1 VTGQYPEDLTCS
13 FCRVDLGT
21 RLTAVR
27 VRNEYGDCFDLCD
40 PCYRG
45 HWLVQADE
53 ELEEFEPRLSLRSIV
68 AQRATLMLIR
78 DLVTAALEP
87 DEPANVELI
96 RKVAD
101 LLLHA
106 VES

>member
-1 VTGQYPEDLTCS
+1 MTGPYPENVTCS

-27 VRNEYGDCFDLCD
+27 VRTVSGDCFDLCE

-45 HWLVQADE
+45 YWLVEADE
-53 ELEEFEPRLSLRSIV
+53 ELEQFEPRLSLRSIV

-78 DLVTAALEP
+78 HLVTAGLEP
-87 DEPANVELI
+87 DEPANVELMQS
-96 RKVAD
+96 VAD
-101 LLLHA
+101 LLLHGVA
-106 VES
+106 S

>member
-1 VTGQYPEDLTCS
+1 MEYPENLSCS

-27 VRNEYGDCFDLCD
+27 VRTGTGDCFDLCE

-45 HWLVQADE
+45 YWLVEAGD

-78 DLVTAALEP
+78 HLVSAGLEP
-87 DEPANVELI
+87 DEPANVELM
-96 RKVAD
+96 RHVAD
-101 LLLHA
+101 LLLHG

>member
-1 VTGQYPEDLTCS
+1 MEEYPENLACS

-27 VRNEYGDCFDLCD
+27 VRTGCGDCFDLCE

-45 HWLVQADE
+45 YWLVEAGDE
-53 ELEEFEPRLSLRSIV
+53 LDEFEPRLSLRAIV

-78 DLVTAALEP
+78 NLVTAGLEP
-87 DEPANVELI
+87 DEPANVDLM
-96 RKVAD
+96 RRVAD
-101 LLLHA
+101 LLLHG

>member
-1 VTGQYPEDLTCS
+1 MTAPYPEDVTCS

-27 VRNEYGDCFDLCD
+27 VRTGFGECFDLCE

-45 HWLVQADE
+45 YWLVEADD
-53 ELEEFEPRLSLRSIV
+53 ELEQFEPRLSLRAIV
-68 AQRATLMLIR
+68 SQRATLMLIR
-78 DLVTAALEP
+78 HLVSAGLEP
-87 DEPANVELI
+87 DEPANVDLM
-96 RKVAD
+96 RQVAD
-101 LLLHA
+101 LLLHG